1 MQEQAEGRPETPN
14 PSRAYRSPRR
24 DTSAPGDGVSLEQ
37 ILRAGRRVFASTSYH
52 GVTVDA
58 LCREAGISRG
68 TFYFY
73 FRDKRHLF
81 IHLITEE
88 GAEFTQLARRQYP
101 GQDEYS
107 RIVAANAAYL
117 YWMEGAAPLLAQMLS
132 LALSDE
138 EVRRQYEAGRR
149 RVEERIGR
157 RLAASADAGRLDHT
171 DPVLL
176 ASALVSMVES
186 FSIRYFTVES
196 PIDVRHVRF
205 TEALRALSE
214 TWYRAVTGR
223 TPPQDFVYEEYLA
236 EGLRDA
242 AG

>member
-1 MQEQAEGRPETPN
+1 MQERADR
-14 PSRAYRSPRR
+14 SRAYRSPRR
-24 DTSAPGDGVSLEQ
+24 DDGVAGDGASLEQ
-37 ILRAGRRVFASTSYH
+37 LLRAGRAVFARTSYH
-52 GVTVDA
+52 GVTVDEI
-58 LCREAGISRG
+58 CREAGISRG

-81 IHLITEE
+81 VHLITAE
-88 GAEFTQLARRQYP
+88 GSEFTALARRQYP
-101 GQDEYS
+101 GKDEYS

-117 YWMEGAAPLLAQMLS
+117 YWMEGAAPLLAQALS
-132 LALSDE
+132 LALSDG

-149 RVEERIGR
+149 RVEERIRR
-157 RLAASADAGRLDHT
+157 RLAASAEAGRLNHT
-171 DPVLL
+171 DPALL
-176 ASALVSMVES
+176 ASALVGMVES

-205 TEALRALSE
+205 TEALRAISE
-214 TWYRAVTGR
+214 TWYRAVYGR
-223 TPPQDFVYEEYLA
+223 TPPQDFIYEEYLP